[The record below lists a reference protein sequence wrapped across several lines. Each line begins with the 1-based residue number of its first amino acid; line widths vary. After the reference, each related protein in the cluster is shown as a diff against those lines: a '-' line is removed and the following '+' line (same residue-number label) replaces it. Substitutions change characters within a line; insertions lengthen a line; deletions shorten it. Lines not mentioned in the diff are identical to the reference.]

1 MSKRSRGARAGGTGG
16 GRQQRQG
23 ASQQGPRGAG
33 QSGATGAKQGST
45 GAGRQTP
52 RQARRAA
59 QVAERKRGGSGRRWS
74 PWQLGAGA
82 AAILVIVVVLVVVLT
97 SSKSSAPPVSFT
109 GTGYENVN
117 TSNTRSTGGP
127 IDLASVS
134 KLRVAWTLPLNAKAP
149 YGAYASTPVIANGVV
164 YSQDLESNVQAIDL
178 KTGQV
183 LWTKD
188 FNSMDN
194 GPNGIVVADGEVFG
208 ATNTSAFALDQKT
221 GAQIWSVSLIGNE
234 HEGIDMA
241 PTYHDG
247 TVYVSTV
254 AAQLSV
260 SENGG
265 GIGVLWALEAKTG
278 RKLWHFNT
286 VPQDLWSSEH
296 SSVNSGGGLWY
307 SPAFDEHGGMYFGV
321 ANPTPVPGTEE
332 SPWGASRPGPDLY
345 TDSLVKL
352 NAKTGKLEWYYQVT
366 PHDLYDWDFQDPPIL
381 LQSKGRQII
390 IGAGKS
396 GVIAALD
403 ANSGKLLW
411 RRDVGI
417 HNGHDHDGLYA
428 MRQEYSKL
436 KLPETIYPGEL
447 GGVIAQMSTNGSS
460 VFAPV
465 VNLPATFKGQASPE
479 EGPEESGEVA
489 AVSVATGKIEWTHKF
504 PAPAFGATTVVNNLV
519 FVPTFDGELY
529 ALNASNGEVAWE
541 HELPAGSN
549 GGAAVDGN
557 TLIIGAGKAVSSGQ
571 QPALVAYRLG
581 G

>member
-16 GRQQRQG
+16 GRQKQG
-23 ASQQGPRGAG
+23 ASQQARGAG
-33 QSGATGAKQGST
+33 QGGATGAKQGS
-45 GAGRQTP
+45 AGGGQQTP

-59 QVAERKRGGSGRRWS
+59 QVAERKRGSSGRKWS

-82 AAILVIVVVLVVVLT
+82 VAIVVVVVVLVVVLT

-109 GTGYENVN
+109 GTGYENLN

-127 IDLASVS
+127 IDLATVS
-134 KLRVAWTLPLNAKAP
+134 KLRVAWKLPLTAKAP
-149 YGAYASTPVIANGVV
+149 YGAYGSTPVIANGVV

-188 FNSMDN
+188 FNSIDN
-194 GPNGIVVADGEVFG
+194 GPNGLVVADGEVFG

-247 TVYVSTV
+247 IVYASTV

-286 VPQDLWSSEH
+286 VPQSLWSPEH
-296 SSVNSGGGLWY
+296 ASVNSGGGLWY

-332 SPWGASRPGPDLY
+332 FPWGSSRPGPDLY

-352 NAKTGKLEWYYQVT
+352 NAKTGKLQWYYQVT

-381 LQSKGRQII
+381 LQSKGRQIVV
-390 IGAGKS
+390 GAGKS
-396 GVIAALD
+396 GAIVALD

-428 MRQEYSKL
+428 MRHEYSKL
-436 KLPETIYPGEL
+436 KLPEKIYPGEL
-447 GGVIAQMSTNGSS
+447 GGVIAQMSSNGTT

-465 VNLPATFKGQASPE
+465 VNLPATFTGQSSPE

-489 AVSVATGKIEWTHKF
+489 AVNVATGRIEWTHKF
-504 PAPAFGATTVVNNLV
+504 PAPAFGATTVVNNVV

-541 HELPAGSN
+541 SELPAGSN
-549 GGAAVDGN
+549 SGAAVEGN
-557 TLIIGAGKAVSSGQ
+557 TLIIGAGKAVSTGQ
-571 QPALVAYRLG
+571 TPELVAYRLG